1 MEEHIVPECYFDTVL
16 VKAILNIK
24 KVNHQKSC
32 SKVEFV
38 VKSMD
43 DFAVGIIDKDK
54 KEVDYLKECIAEI
67 VLDGSLVL
75 WKHKTKQHYFIQL
88 VPAVEQWAL
97 NAAKEGGVSLKDFGA
112 PNDVAGLKKIIK
124 HETANESVLLKN
136 VCKQLIACRS
146 KPIKTWTAWLQYL
159 YTHNRNAD
167 VEAIKQIG

>member
-1 MEEHIVPECYFDTVL
+1 MPECYFDTVL
-16 VKAILNIK
+16 VKAILNLK

-67 VLDGSLVL
+67 EIDGSLVL
-75 WKHKTKQHYFIQL
+75 WKHKTKQHFFIQL
-88 VPAVEQWAL
+88 TPAVEQWVL
-97 NAAKEGGVSLKDFGA
+97 NAAKEGSMSLIDFGLQ
-112 PNDVAGLKKIIK
+112 NDLAGLKKLTK

-136 VCKQLIACRS
+136 FCKQLIATNS
-146 KPIKTWTAWLQYL
+146 KPISTLTSWLQYL
-159 YTHNRNAD
+159 YTHNRNVYINAMK
-167 VEAIKQIG
+167 EIG